1 MEQALEECW
10 TYFGNLYKIMLS
22 KTKTITG
29 FYEYLNELRNI
40 LQNFQRNLINL
51 SKKLHTQISE
61 ETGEN
66 DSLIMSH

>member
-1 MEQALEECW
+1 
-10 TYFGNLYKIMLS
+10 
-22 KTKTITG
+22 
-29 FYEYLNELRNI
+29 
-40 LQNFQRNLINL
+40 LINL